1 MKILLAVDGSEA
13 SLRATQSLVAHV
25 QWFRDRP
32 EVHVLHV
39 HAPVPVG
46 LALQHVS
53 RETLDRY
60 YREEG
65 ESVLAPALAVL
76 QQAGLPAVSHIH
88 VGQAADVIV
97 RLAAELGCEIICLGA
112 HGRGTV
118 GTVLL
123 GSVAARVLQL
133 ASVPVLVSK

>member
-13 SLRATQSLVAHV
+13 SLRAAQSLVAHV

-76 QQAGLPAVSHIH
+76 RQAGLPAVSHIH
-88 VGQAADVIV
+88 VGQASDVIV
-97 RLAAELGCEIICLGA
+97 RLAAELGCEIICLGT

>member
-1 MKILLAVDGSEA
+1 MKILLAVDGSDA
-13 SLRATQSLVAHV
+13 SLRAGRSLVAHV

-46 LALQHVS
+46 LALEHVS

-65 ESVLAPALAVL
+65 ETVLAPALAL
-76 QQAGLPAVSHIH
+76 LHQAGLPTATHIH
-88 VGQAADVIV
+88 VGQASDVIV
-97 RLAAELGCEIICLGA
+97 HLAAELGCDLICLGT

-118 GTVLL
+118 GNVLL
-123 GSVAARVLQL
+123 GSVAARVLQQ
-133 ASVPVLVSK
+133 ASVPVLVNK